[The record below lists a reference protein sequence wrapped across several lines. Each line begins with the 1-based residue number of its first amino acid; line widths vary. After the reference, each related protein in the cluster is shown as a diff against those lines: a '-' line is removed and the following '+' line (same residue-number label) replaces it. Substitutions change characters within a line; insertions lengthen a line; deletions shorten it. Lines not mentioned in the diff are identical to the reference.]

1 MVAVTIPFNLEDIP
15 MHTRHSGPH
24 LARLALATLFL
35 MSGQGAVAQQ
45 ATDARPLEL
54 RRIMQDLGSG
64 MQSAVDAIARED
76 WARVAAIAPRIASH
90 PEPPTEEKVRIITLM
105 GAEAGR
111 FRGFDQQSHDA
122 ARLLGQAAEK
132 RDGEGVIAAF
142 AKVQGACLGC
152 HQNYRQK
159 FLDHFY
165 GKR

>member
-1 MVAVTIPFNLEDIP
+1 
-15 MHTRHSGPH
+15 MHPSPSTAR
-24 LARLALATLFL
+24 LARLILSVACVV
-35 MSGQGAVAQQ
+35 SGHTAVAQQ

-54 RRIMQDLGSG
+54 RRIMQELGTS
-64 MQSAVDAIARED
+64 MQATVDAIARED
-76 WARVAAIAPRIASH
+76 WARVANIAPRIASH

-122 ARLLGQAAEK
+122 ARLMGQAAEK
-132 RDGEGVIAAF
+132 RDAEGVIAAF

>member
-1 MVAVTIPFNLEDIP
+1 MDATAITITMEDIP
-15 MHTRHSGPH
+15 MHRRHAYPR
-24 LARLALATLFL
+24 LARLVLAAACIV
-35 MSGQGAVAQQ
+35 SGQTAVAQQ

-54 RRIMQDLGSG
+54 RRIMQELGAG
-64 MQSAVDAIARED
+64 MQAAVDAIARED
-76 WARVAAIAPRIASH
+76 WARVASIAPRIASH

-122 ARLLGQAAEK
+122 ARLMGQAAEK